1 MKDPIMKILNR
12 IIKKKK
18 APEDLTEISKIVSP
32 LIDKTAN
39 DIFMSHCNELLEKP
53 ITYIVPAIWGK
64 DINGELTLT
73 QAKINDK
80 IAPVMERIL
89 RLFEFKNSN
98 GAQEFAFEYLLR
110 GLFVS
115 KITFMIE
122 LKKNLELKAIA
133 AAKAGNDILS
143 QARPVGNA

>member
-1 MKDPIMKILNR
+1 MNLFNKIIN
-12 IIKKKK
+12 KKK
-18 APEDLTEISKIVSP
+18 ASEDLTEISKIVAP

-53 ITYIVPAIWGK
+53 ITYIIPAIWGK
-64 DINGELTLT
+64 DINGELTST

-98 GAQEFAFEYLLR
+98 GEQEFAFEYLLR

-133 AAKAGNDILS
+133 KAKAGNEILS
-143 QARPVGNA
+143 KAIPVGNA

>member
-1 MKDPIMKILNR
+1 MNIFNR

-18 APEDLTEISKIVSP
+18 AREDLTEISKIVAP

-39 DIFMSHCNELLEKP
+39 DIFMSHCDELLQKP
-53 ITYIVPAIWGK
+53 ITYIIPAIWGK

-89 RLFEFKNSN
+89 RLFEFKNSS
-98 GAQEFAFEYLLR
+98 GEQEFAFEYLLR

-122 LKKNLELKAIA
+122 LKKNLELKAIVT
-133 AAKAGNDILS
+133 AKAGNDILS
-143 QARPVGNA
+143 QARPIGNA